1 MVYMSNGKLP
11 ILGKTKVTQ
20 IDKGT
25 GQRAMFGYEWGLY
38 FWQLP
43 DGHLFHD
50 GEGNLLSIESVKDDI
65 GQMAKLRQAAAHYGQ
80 PEGKPWFYAG
90 AKKATDEQY
99 EEQIDRMK
107 NGLLPS
113 MDDLGA
119 VAAAKKSQQLY
130 GGEASE

>member
-1 MVYMSNGKLP
+1 MSNTRRAQ
-11 ILGKTKVTQ
+11 IGKTKITHV
-20 IDKGT
+20 DKGT

-50 GEGNLLSIESVKDDI
+50 GNGNMLSIESVKGDI
-65 GQMAKLRQAAAHYGQ
+65 GQMAKLRAAAAHYGQ

-99 EEQIDRMK
+99 EEQVDRLK
-107 NGLLPS
+107 NGLIPS

-119 VAAAKKSQQLY
+119 VAAAKKSLELY
-130 GGEASE
+130 GGEANEQ